1 VNPDLYKAL
10 TEHDWSAGRPDMRS
24 RVEPRRIGDRRSL
37 GVTVSTD
44 DSRRSD
50 VYRTCTVMLNDTG
63 AHRLGG
69 HGAEYEIT
77 VGGVASVMERG
88 EGFMQAK
95 VTSHDDVEAA
105 FPDADRLYLA
115 PRFEWEADVV
125 GAVADMMYRCLA
137 FLHDKV

>member
-1 VNPDLYKAL
+1 
-10 TEHDWSAGRPDMRS
+10 MRS

-77 VGGVASVMERG
+77 VGGVASALLVAYQYMADLGVRRQPVVQRQYHAAG
-88 EGFMQAK
+88 EAEDRVHADALQRLQDDISAAEFHGFIRK
-95 VTSHDDVEAA
+95 LLRDLLSD
-105 FPDADRLYLA
+105 PL
-115 PRFEWEADVV
+115 
-125 GAVADMMYRCLA
+125 
-137 FLHDKV
+137 